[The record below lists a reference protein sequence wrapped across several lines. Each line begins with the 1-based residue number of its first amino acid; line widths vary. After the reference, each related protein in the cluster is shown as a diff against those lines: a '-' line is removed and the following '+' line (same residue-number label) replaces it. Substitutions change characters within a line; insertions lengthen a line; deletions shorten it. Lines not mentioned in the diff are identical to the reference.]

1 MEKQIIIIIL
11 SFLFSSCGYTIV
23 NKREL
28 DIITYY
34 TADKE
39 NSNCFYLLLNSN
51 LSKEEKGY
59 LLRTSQRGFDLQIK
73 GLYEK
78 KLKECKEDNI
88 CHK

>member
-1 MEKQIIIIIL
+1 MKKQMI
-11 SFLFSSCGYTIV
+11 FLFLFLLSSCGYKIV

-34 TADKE
+34 TANKE

-78 KLKECKEDNI
+78 KLKECKEDNV